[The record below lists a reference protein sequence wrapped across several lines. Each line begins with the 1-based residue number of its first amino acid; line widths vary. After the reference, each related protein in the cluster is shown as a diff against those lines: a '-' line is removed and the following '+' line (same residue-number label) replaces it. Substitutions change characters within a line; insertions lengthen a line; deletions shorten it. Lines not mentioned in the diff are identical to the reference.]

1 MSDVRNAPILSVMHG
16 APGNVAAL
24 PGSTAY
30 RVPPS
35 NIDAEQ
41 ALLGALLVNNDCF
54 YKLSSFLEPVHF
66 YDPLHQRIYSAIS
79 TLINRGLLASPV
91 TLKNYFERDEGL
103 AEIGGTQYLARL
115 AGSATAIINAEFYG
129 RIIHDLAIRR
139 GLIRLGEDV
148 VNRAY
153 DAPIEIS
160 ATNQIEETEAHLFSM
175 AERGRYEGG
184 LQPFKSALIQSIDV
198 AAKAYER
205 DGGLSGLATHF
216 NDLDRLMG
224 GMHNSDL
231 IILAGR
237 PSMGKTALATNIAF
251 NAAKELQDEARR
263 AQNPDEKAKQGVV
276 AFFSLEMSSEQLA
289 TRILSEQSGITSE
302 KIRRGQINDDEFK
315 RLVSVS
321 QDLHE
326 LPLYIDDTGALQISA
341 LTARARRIKRLQG
354 LRLVVVDYLQLL
366 RGGAGS
372 AENRVQEISAIT
384 QGLKAMAKELNVPVL
399 ALSQLSRQVEQREDK
414 RPQLSDLRES
424 GSIEQDADVVMFVF
438 REAYYIEKKEPRMD
452 KPEYGA
458 WRDEMEKVHGLAEII
473 IGKQRHGPTGTVR
486 LAFRSELTKFDN
498 LAKEGYSSSA
508 PGY

>member
-1 MSDVRNAPILSVMHG
+1 MSDNRNAPIFAL
-16 APGNVAAL
+16 ATNPNGNVATL
-24 PGSTAY
+24 PGGVAY
-30 RVPPS
+30 RSPPS
-35 NIDAEQ
+35 NVEAEQ
-41 ALLGALLVNNDCF
+41 ALLGAVMVNNDCF
-54 YKLSSFLEPVHF
+54 HQLSSFLEPVHF
-66 YDPLHQRIYSAIS
+66 YDPVHARIFEAVCK
-79 TLINRGLLASPV
+79 LIQRGLLASPV
-91 TLKNYFERDEGL
+91 TLKNYFDRDEGL

-115 AGSATAIINAEFYG
+115 AASATSVINAEFYG
-129 RIIHDLAIRR
+129 RIIHDLSVRR

-148 VNRAY
+148 VNRSY
-153 DAPIEIS
+153 DAPVDVTAAS
-160 ATNQIEETEAHLFSM
+160 QIEEAEASLFNM

-184 LQPFKSALIQSIDV
+184 LQPFKTAITQSIDV

-205 DGGLSGLATHF
+205 DGGLSGLATQF
-216 NDLDRLMG
+216 IDLDRLMG

-251 NAAKELQDEARR
+251 NAAKELMIEKNLSQAL
-263 AQNPDEKAKQGVV
+263 DEKARPGVV

-302 KIRRGQINDDEFK
+302 KIRRGQIDEVGFK

-321 QDLHE
+321 QELQE

-354 LRLVVVDYLQLL
+354 LRLVVVDYLQLV
-366 RGGAGS
+366 RGAS
-372 AENRVQEISAIT
+372 SSMENRVQEISSIT

-438 REAYYIEKKEPRMD
+438 REEYYVQKAEPRED
-452 KPEYGA
+452 KPEYPK
-458 WRDEMEKVHGLAEII
+458 WVEEMEKVHGLAEII

-498 LAKEGYSSSA
+498 LAKEGY
-508 PGY
+508 

>member
-1 MSDVRNAPILSVMHG
+1 MSEIRNTPIFAVPANPAS
-16 APGNVAAL
+16 NVAPL
-24 PGSTAY
+24 PGALNY
-30 RVPPS
+30 RSPPS
-35 NIDAEQ
+35 NIEAEQ
-41 ALLGALLVNNDCF
+41 ALLGAILVNNDC
-54 YKLSSFLEPVHF
+54 YHQLSGFLEALHF
-66 YDPLHQRIYSAIS
+66 YDPVHARIYEAIS
-79 TLINRGLLASPV
+79 KLVQRGLLASPV

-115 AGSATAIINAEFYG
+115 AGSATTIINAEYYG
-129 RIIHDLAIRR
+129 RIIQDLAVRR
-139 GLIRLGEDV
+139 GLIKLGEDV
-148 VNRAY
+148 VNRSY
-153 DAPIEIS
+153 DAPIEVS
-160 ATNQIEETEAHLFSM
+160 AASQIEEAESHLFNM

-184 LQPFKSALIQSIDV
+184 LQPFRTAITQSIDV

-205 DGGLSGLATHF
+205 DGGLSGLATKF
-216 NDLDRLMG
+216 IDLDRLMG

-251 NAAKELQDEARR
+251 NAAKELMIEKSLSQT
-263 AQNPDEKAKQGVV
+263 QNPENARAGVV

-302 KIRRGQINDDEFK
+302 KIRRGQIDDAEFR
-315 RLVSVS
+315 RLVTVS
-321 QDLHE
+321 QELQD

-354 LRLVVVDYLQLL
+354 LRLIVVDYLQLV
-366 RGGAGS
+366 RGS
-372 AENRVQEISAIT
+372 SSSMENRVQEISSIT

-438 REAYYIEKKEPRMD
+438 REEYYVQKAEPRED
-452 KPEYGA
+452 KPEYA
-458 WRDEMEKVHGLAEII
+458 KWVEEMEKVHSLAEII
-473 IGKQRHGPTGTVR
+473 IGKQRHGPTGTIR

-498 LAKEGYSSSA
+498 LAKEGY
-508 PGY
+508 

>member
-1 MSDVRNAPILSVMHG
+1 MSDIRNAPIFSLAVNHAS
-16 APGNVAAL
+16 NLAAL
-24 PGSTAY
+24 PGGVAY
-30 RVPPS
+30 RSPPS
-35 NIDAEQ
+35 NVEAEQ
-41 ALLGALLVNNDCF
+41 ALLGAVLVNNDCF
-54 YKLSSFLEPVHF
+54 HQLSSFLEAVHF
-66 YDPLHQRIYSAIS
+66 YDPVHARIFEAIS
-79 TLINRGLLASPV
+79 KLIQRGLLASPV

-115 AGSATAIINAEFYG
+115 AGSATTVINAEFYG
-129 RIIHDLAIRR
+129 RIIHDLSVRR

-148 VNRAY
+148 VNRSY
-153 DAPIEIS
+153 DSPVEVS
-160 ATNQIEETEAHLFSM
+160 AASQIEEAEANLFNM

-184 LQPFKSALIQSIDV
+184 LQPFKTAITQSIDV
-198 AAKAYER
+198 AAKANER

-216 NDLDRLMG
+216 IDLDRLMG

-237 PSMGKTALATNIAF
+237 PSMGKTAFATNIAF
-251 NAAKELQDEARR
+251 NAAKEILAGKHL
-263 AQNPDEKAKQGVV
+263 AQQQDEKARHGVV

-302 KIRRGQINDDEFK
+302 KIRRGQIDDAEFR
-315 RLVSVS
+315 RLVTVS
-321 QDLHE
+321 QELQD

-354 LRLVVVDYLQLL
+354 LRLIVVDYLQLV
-366 RGGAGS
+366 RGS
-372 AENRVQEISAIT
+372 SSSMENRVQEISSIT

-438 REAYYIEKKEPRMD
+438 REEYYIQKSEPRED
-452 KPEYGA
+452 KPEHPK
-458 WRDEMEKVHGLAEII
+458 WVEEMEKVHGLAEII

-498 LAKEGYSSSA
+498 LAKEGY
-508 PGY
+508 